1 MQRTEELQ
9 TLLDNEAG
17 RGREG
22 GEREGNSTPLFQPKM
37 LQGTLGRGGRYKP
50 PAKTA
55 IQMTSEGGSNES
67 SNTFGKVSLANK

>member
-1 MQRTEELQ
+1 MQRTENLQ

-22 GEREGNSTPLFQPKM
+22 ESGAVHWSTEWGGEKRRK
-37 LQGTLGRGGRYKP
+37 KP

-55 IQMTSEGGSNES
+55 TKMMSENGSGSS
-67 SNTFGKVSLANK
+67 SNKNI